1 MKKNKSYQ
9 IAFDGL
15 LAALTAVF
23 GYLAIDMGFLKLS
36 FEEFPVILAALMF
49 GPADG
54 ALVGGI
60 GTFLYQLLRYGL
72 DVTTVLWI
80 LPYILL
86 GTFVGI
92 YAKKHGFVNTD
103 GQIRKAILGGEILV
117 IALNTVVIFLDAK
130 IKMYPVPIAFASTLW
145 RIAAAAVKTVL
156 FGFLTPQI
164 LKKLSKFTGNVR
176 KA

>member
-86 GTFVGI
+86 GAFVGL
-92 YAKKHGFVNTD
+92 YAKKHGLVNTD

-117 IALNTVVIFLDAK
+117 IVLNTVVIFLDAK

-145 RIAAAAVKTVL
+145 RIAAAAGKTVL

>member
-1 MKKNKSYQ
+1 MKKNQSYQ

-23 GYLAIDMGFLKLS
+23 GYIAIDMGFLKLS

-49 GPADG
+49 GPVDG

-86 GTFVGI
+86 GVLVGT
-92 YAKKHGFVNTD
+92 YAKRHGYVNTD
-103 GQIRKAILGGEILV
+103 GQIRKAILMGEILI
-117 IALNTVVIFLDAK
+117 IACNTVVIYLDAK
-130 IKMYPVPIAFASTLW
+130 IKMYPVPIAFLSTIG
-145 RIAAAAVKTVL
+145 RIAAAVVKAVL
-156 FGFLTPQI
+156 FGYLTPKI
-164 LKKLSKFTGNVR
+164 LKALSKYTGNTR

>member
-23 GYLAIDMGFLKLS
+23 GYIAIDMGFLKLS
-36 FEEFPVILAALMF
+36 FEEFPVILAGLMF

-72 DVTTVLWI
+72 DVTTALWI

-86 GTFVGI
+86 GAFVGR
-92 YAKKHGFVNTD
+92 YAKKHDFANTD
-103 GQIRKAILGGEILV
+103 GQMRKAILMGEIL
-117 IALNTVVIFLDAK
+117 IILCNTVVIYLDAK
-130 IKMYPVPIAFASTLW
+130 IKMYPVPIAFLSTLG
-145 RIAAAAVKTVL
+145 RIAAAAVKTVF
-156 FGFLTPQI
+156 FGFLTPKV
-164 LKKLSKFTGNVR
+164 LKVLSKYTGNIR